1 MRLTLISCALLALIP
16 VTAGA
21 VGVSITNAGFE
32 SDALAVG
39 GWSDAPPSG
48 WADPAGAS
56 NGNFLENI
64 TGFASDGFN
73 HLGFDQTTDGGVG
86 MVYQDLSTAWAPNT
100 TYTLTVGVGN
110 RSGWG
115 AGTGRFGFGSSSDAA
130 PSPGVLNTPS
140 VFFSDVNTAL
150 AAPVTGTFADL
161 TISFSTGAVAPAGNI
176 RLSVQRIS
184 DGGPRLHIDNVR
196 LDAIPE
202 PSTAAALALAAGLLL
217 RRRRA

>member
-1 MRLTLISCALLALIP
+1 MKSFLLCAALIS
-16 VTAGA
+16 VSFSTAGA
-21 VGVSITNAGFE
+21 VGVSINNPGFE
-32 SDALAVG
+32 SDALAAG

-48 WADPAGAS
+48 WTDPAGSS
-56 NGNFLENI
+56 NGNFLEHI

-73 HLGFDQTTDGGVG
+73 HLGFDQSADGGVG

-115 AGTGRFGFGSSSDAA
+115 AGTGRFGFGSSLDAP

-140 VFFSDVNTAL
+140 VFFSDLNTAL

-161 TISFSTGAVAPAGNI
+161 TVSFSTGAIAPAGNI

-184 DGGPRLHIDNVR
+184 DLGPRLHIDNIR
-196 LDAIPE
+196 LDVIPE
-202 PSTAAALALAAGLLL
+202 PSAAATLALAAGLLL
-217 RRRRA
+217 RRRRS